1 MLVIQ
6 KINPDARHDDSTDQ
20 FQSNVDLT
28 VLSDYESLQVAGEP
42 DLIVEL
48 IDLFVEDAPVRVGSM
63 RESQA
68 KGDWISVKQQAH
80 SLRGSSGSTGA
91 LQMALTCGELEAAIS
106 GGMCPAI
113 EDLLS
118 RLELELMHT
127 LDILLAERLRRLQ

>member
-1 MLVIQ
+1 MLPIE
-6 KINPDARHDDSTDQ
+6 KIDPEADHDHATDV

-28 VLSDYESLQVAGEP
+28 VLGDYESLQVAGEP

-48 IDLFVEDAPVRVGSM
+48 IDLYVDDAPVRVSSM

-68 KGDWISVKQQAH
+68 KGNWISVKQQAH

-91 LQMALTCGELEAAIS
+91 LQMALTCRELEAAS
-106 GGMCPAI
+106 GDMCLEI

-118 RLELELMHT
+118 RLELELKHT
-127 LDILLAERLRRLQ
+127 LQILLAERLRRMQ

>member
-1 MLVIQ
+1 MLVIE
-6 KINPDARHDDSTDQ
+6 KINLEANPYDATDQ

-28 VLSDYESLQVAGEP
+28 VLADYEGLQVAGEP

-48 IDLFVEDAPVRVGSM
+48 IDLFVEDAPVRVASM

-68 KGDWISVKQQAH
+68 KEDWISVKQQAH

-91 LQMALTCGELEAAIS
+91 IQMALTCGELEAATSI
-106 GGMCPAI
+106 GICPDI

-118 RLELELMHT
+118 RLELELKHT
-127 LDILLAERLRRLQ
+127 LHILLANRLRRLQ